1 MRYAQSYA
9 AHREGL
15 MALFG
20 SLNRARLGLGDMPAP
35 AAPPPN
41 PLSDNVLARLYDT
54 QPAQS
59 APSVSPELEQS
70 LAQKATVQ
78 PLEVNTPKLK
88 APFFSKYGA
97 GPNILGMMGDFLL
110 QQSGHQ
116 PMYLNMLK
124 FRQDADAQRVDND
137 YRRAATDEL
146 RRKATAPQIEKVGDS
161 IVSVGADGAV
171 EPLYTGQSD
180 GERYA
185 ASLGYT
191 PGTPGYLT
199 AVQDYVLKSSGPTAF
214 QTDRDLANYRHGL
227 RLKEIGASGGEARS
241 TAGHRE
247 GLYRSRPDVAATT
260 PAKVIGPLVAKQAN
274 GQPLNPAEPHNLAYH
289 N

>member
-1 MRYAQSYA
+1 
-9 AHREGL
+9 
-15 MALFG
+15 
-20 SLNRARLGLGDMPAP
+20 
-35 AAPPPN
+35 
-41 PLSDNVLARLYDT
+41 
-54 QPAQS
+54 
-59 APSVSPELEQS
+59 
-70 LAQKATVQ
+70 
-78 PLEVNTPKLK
+78 
-88 APFFSKYGA
+88 
-97 GPNILGMMGDFLL
+97 MMGDFLL

-199 AVQDYVLKSSGPTAF
+199 AVQD
-214 QTDRDLANYRHGL
+214 
-227 RLKEIGASGGEARS
+227 RS
-241 TAGHRE
+241 EEHTSELQSLMRI
-247 GLYRSRPDVAATT
+247 S
-260 PAKVIGPLVAKQAN
+260 
-274 GQPLNPAEPHNLAYH
+274 
-289 N
+289 